1 MLAAGRALRSDVLL
15 VPHHGSRTSSTV
27 DFIAAV
33 APAWAIIPVGYRSR
47 FGHPN
52 PEVVQRYRNAGAQ
65 ILRTDLAGADTIDLG
80 PDFQL
85 HGERHLRGRY
95 WLQ

>member
-1 MLAAGRALRSDVLL
+1 MVAGGRVLRSDVLL
-15 VPHHGSRTSSTV
+15 VPHHGSRTSSTQ

-33 APAWAIIPVGYRSR
+33 SPTWAVIPVGYRSR

-52 PEVVQRYRNAGAQ
+52 PEVVQRYRSAGAK
-65 ILRTDLAGADTIDLG
+65 ILRTDLDGAITIDLG
-80 PDFQL
+80 ADFRL
-85 HGERHLRGRY
+85 EGERHLRGRY